1 MWAVMLAMKTMLPP
15 PLVGGGW
22 DWWCLTK
29 SWAAKKEPRDCVFC
43 VSWIFFFF
51 SFFFFP
57 FFVFFWGE
65 MYHTL
70 TSRTLETSLQVWST
84 KGLSI
89 AMPAAVTRPSI
100 LPNDC
105 TAFSNAVYELSVSDP
120 SDETRY

>member
-1 MWAVMLAMKTMLPP
+1 
-15 PLVGGGW
+15 
-22 DWWCLTK
+22 
-29 SWAAKKEPRDCVFC
+29 
-43 VSWIFFFF
+43 
-51 SFFFFP
+51 
-57 FFVFFWGE
+57 

-105 TAFSNAVYELSVSDP
+105 TAFSNAVYEFPVLDA
-120 SDETRY
+120 SDETRCGIRYIRLTVRLASLLTSA